1 MYFYGHFL
9 QFWAFGFFFPII
21 YFLTFKTLFTY
32 LYNSQYLKYN
42 IENNAR

>member
-1 MYFYGHFL
+1 MDISFSFGFL
-9 QFWAFGFFFPII
+9 CFFFPII